1 MQHLLSSPYS
11 EMGPSSN
18 FQPPTQNGESS
29 VQEMVNKYSMIKTLH
44 PVVSHI
50 CQSPR
55 NQNVL
60 RKSLRHDLSLI
71 RGRSSRLEDHEI
83 SIAQKAYMLLMRRPE
98 DRLGGIELYVQEIIG
113 LRYVDAT
120 ESFACLQTAMKTREI
135 FLHRMNPSQEN
146 LRFAFY
152 FRKDKKKNPHEL
164 LEPFFFS
171 YFLLKQILHPQSM
184 FKPTKTMRV
193 CKPSPSRVL
202 HHPWTQN

>member
-18 FQPPTQNGESS
+18 FQLPTQNGESS
-29 VQEMVNKYSMIKTLH
+29 VQEMVTKYSKIKTLH
-44 PVVSHI
+44 PVVSNI
-50 CQSPR
+50 CQSHR
-55 NQNVL
+55 NQSVL
-60 RKSLRHDLSLI
+60 RKSLQHDLSLI

-135 FLHRMNPSQEN
+135 FLHRMNPSQEK

-152 FRKDKKKNPHEL
+152 PRKDKKKNPHEL
-164 LEPFFFS
+164 LEPFFFYLTFFS
-171 YFLLKQILHPQSM
+171 SRFFILSRCSNPRRLCASAGHPQVAS
-184 FKPTKTMRV
+184 FII
-193 CKPSPSRVL
+193 
-202 HHPWTQN
+202 H